1 MADARRHVSTNGDF
15 PANMMNTE
23 TGLSGQTY
31 DITAAQSMFN
41 SNGLDNMSYVEAPDG
56 LFDLTAPW

>member
-1 MADARRHVSTNGDF
+1 MADARRHVTTNGDF

-31 DITAAQSMFN
+31 DITAAQHWYTS
-41 SNGLDNMSYVEAPDG
+41 V
-56 LFDLTAPW
+56 LF